1 MVNHNFSTSRHRD
14 NRSDPR
20 RDRNERSD
28 RNDRSDQRRS
38 NSDKDRHERGRDRR
52 PGTRSKSKS
61 RSRSRDRSNATS
73 RSHDRSAIKEPPKSL
88 MSLQLPQMPLSASS
102 TLTAKP
108 VEKVTVPPNIISPLL
123 ASARYTEQM
132 QKRKLLWGNKKAEG
146 EQQQTTNNRW
156 EQTKF
161 SQDSDGKMASK
172 FLRLMGMK
180 DAPKVDEDETQKA
193 PDSIKKQTEML
204 SSMEQQYE
212 VARQMTHTMRGMGL
226 GFGTQPRHY

>member
-1 MVNHNFSTSRHRD
+1 M
-14 NRSDPR
+14 PAA
-20 RDRNERSD
+20 
-28 RNDRSDQRRS
+28 
-38 NSDKDRHERGRDRR
+38 
-52 PGTRSKSKS
+52 
-61 RSRSRDRSNATS
+61 ATA
-73 RSHDRSAIKEPPKSL
+73 AI
-88 MSLQLPQMPLSASS
+88 Q
-102 TLTAKP
+102 TTFKP
-108 VEKVTVPPNIISPLL
+108 VEPVPIATPNLISPLL

-156 EQTKF
+156 EETKF

-180 DAPKVDEDETQKA
+180 DAPKVAPDEAQKA

-204 SSMEQQYE
+204 SSMEHQYE

-226 GFGTQPRHY
+226 GFGTQPRNYWCRRWTGM

>member
-1 MVNHNFSTSRHRD
+1 
-14 NRSDPR
+14 
-20 RDRNERSD
+20 
-28 RNDRSDQRRS
+28 
-38 NSDKDRHERGRDRR
+38 
-52 PGTRSKSKS
+52 
-61 RSRSRDRSNATS
+61 
-73 RSHDRSAIKEPPKSL
+73 
-88 MSLQLPQMPLSASS
+88 MSLQLPKMPLSTTS
-102 TLTAKP
+102 TTTAIKP
-108 VEKVTVPPNIISPLL
+108 IEPVTVAPNIISPLL
-123 ASARYTEQM
+123 VSARYTEQM

-146 EQQQTTNNRW
+146 EPQQTTNNKW

-180 DAPKVDEDETQKA
+180 DAPKVAEDETQKA
-193 PDSIKKQTEML
+193 PDSIKKQNEML